1 MRKFGAGEHPPLVL
15 QKKNT
20 FSRVTKMQELE
31 KKLEYEF
38 KDKSLLVNA
47 LTHSSYANEN
57 RKSGAE
63 SNERL
68 EFLGDSILGMVVAE
82 FLYKRY
88 GDMPEG
94 RMTRFRAELVC
105 ERSLHAVA
113 EEINLG
119 AYISLGRGEEQ
130 GGGRTRPSILADAV
144 EAVLAAVYL
153 DGGFDA
159 AKRIIDRFILTNAL
173 DGEYD
178 SADYKTRLQ
187 EYLQR
192 GGAQDIT
199 YAMVS
204 ERGPDHMKTFTAQVA
219 LNGEPLGTGEG
230 HSKKSAEQAAARS
243 ALEALGV

>member
-1 MRKFGAGEHPPLVL
+1 MPASRFET
-15 QKKNT
+15 KNT
-20 FSRVTKMQELE
+20 FSRVTQMQELE
-31 KKLEYEF
+31 KKLQYEF
-38 KDKSLLVNA
+38 KDKALLSNA

-57 RKSGAE
+57 RRSGIE

-82 FLYKRY
+82 FLYRRY

-113 EEINLG
+113 EEIDLG
-119 AYISLGRGEEQ
+119 SYISLGRGEEQ

-153 DGGFDA
+153 DGGFA
-159 AKRIIDRFILTNAL
+159 AEKRIIDRFILANAL
-173 DGEYD
+173 NGECD

-192 GGAQDIT
+192 DGSQDIT
-199 YAMVS
+199 YAMIA
-204 ERGPDHMKTFTAQVA
+204 ERGPDHMKTFTAEVS
-219 LNGEPLGTGEG
+219 LNGRSLGTGEG
-230 HSKKSAEQAAARS
+230 HSKKAAEQAAARS
-243 ALEALGV
+243 ALEVLGV

>member
-1 MRKFGAGEHPPLVL
+1 ML
-15 QKKNT
+15 
-20 FSRVTKMQELE
+20 ELE

-38 KDKSLLVNA
+38 KNKSLLENA

-57 RKSGAE
+57 RKNGIE

-88 GDMPEG
+88 GNMPEG

-105 ERSLHAVA
+105 ERSLHSVA
-113 EEINLG
+113 EEIDLG
-119 AYISLGRGEEQ
+119 TFISLGRGEEQ

-144 EAVLAAVYL
+144 EAILAAVYL

-159 AKRIIDRFILTNAL
+159 AKKIIDRFIITKAL
-173 DGEYD
+173 EGDYD

-192 GGAQDIT
+192 DGAQNIS
-199 YAMVS
+199 YAMIAES
-204 ERGPDHMKTFTAQVA
+204 GPDHMKTFSAVVC
-219 LNGEPLGTGEG
+219 LNGKRLGIGEG
-230 HSKKSAEQAAARS
+230 HSKKSAEQAAARA
-243 ALEALGV
+243 ALEALGL